1 MEDQKNIIDIN
12 DHDLLIRI
20 DERTKKIDTC
30 LGNHLRHHWTI
41 TLVLLVSILGL
52 VTKIIFL

>member
-20 DERTKKIDTC
+20 DERTMKLEGCFT
-30 LGNHLRHHWTI
+30 NHLKHHWAI